1 MTAREII
8 QNTEA
13 FVKLRLANEGTGH
26 DWHHANRVRN
36 TGIVIQKN
44 EGGDPFV
51 LELALLLHDVGD
63 RKVLGTT
70 DDDPSIAK
78 NFLLSQK
85 IDTTLINSIM
95 FIISNMSFSKS
106 LDNKQVNRV
115 IELDIAQDSDRLDA
129 IGAIGIARAFAFGG
143 SRSRL
148 LYDPD
153 YIPQEFASSTDYKQ
167 AEGSTLHHFDE
178 KLFKL
183 NDGFNTKTARKM
195 ATERDAYMHGFYDRF
210 LDEWNGKK

>member
-1 MTAREII
+1 MSSQEII

-13 FVKLRLANEGTGH
+13 FVKSRLGNEGTGH

-36 TGIVIQKN
+36 TGLFLQEH

-51 LELALLLHDVGD
+51 VELTLLLHDVGD
-63 RKVLGTT
+63 RKVLNAQE
-70 DDDPSIAK
+70 DDPSIAEE
-78 NFLLSQK
+78 FLRSQRIGRTS
-85 IDTTLINSIM
+85 IDAVM
-95 FIISNMSFSKS
+95 YIISNMSFSKS
-106 LDNKQVNRV
+106 LDGKQLERT

-153 YIPQEFASSTDYKQ
+153 YTPQEFTSSSDYKN
-167 AEGSTLHHFDE
+167 AGGSTLHHFDE

-183 NDGFNTKTARKM
+183 NGGFNTETAKKM
-195 ATERDAYMHGFYDRF
+195 AEERDAYMHEFYDRF
-210 LDEWNGKK
+210 IAEWDGKK